1 MDVIEQTV
9 EAKRCLVGVWAVV
22 VTFAGLNHHDI
33 LGKHFPIFAAE
44 PHLHGPGLQRRA
56 APTVHAGAAVFGPVF
71 LHTGASCIVKPDG
84 FWGFL
89 GLAAFLALFQA
100 AVHWLSTRT
109 DFTDPGL
116 FQEAALRV
124 VIGNSCRDA
133 SSAALGALGP

>member
-44 PHLHGPGLQRRA
+44 LHLHGPGLQRRA
-56 APTVHAGAAVFGPVF
+56 APTIHAGAAVFGPIF
-71 LHTGASCIVKPDG
+71 LHTGATSIVKPDG

-89 GLAAFLALFQA
+89 GLAAFLAL
-100 AVHWLSTRT
+100 LEERT
-109 DFTDPGL
+109 KKVSHLILLL
-116 FQEAALRV
+116 FGE
-124 VIGNSCRDA
+124 GYT
-133 SSAALGALGP
+133 